1 MTISGPRMFA
11 RFAYPPNQ
19 LGYCGPDDSRALL
32 EQLDDDRADPFLR
45 DTARRFEGAW
55 PYLGLIAASNRIAD
69 PLEPRVV
76 EAYWIGNSLL
86 DAVGPAA
93 LGDSLEERFRR
104 VAGPR
109 WAQLVAAVPAQ
120 VRPHHNF
127 HVFGVY
133 PWVGLVRSGVV
144 DQPLRV
150 LDRCRIR
157 WGTVQA
163 VYGDCAVVSSRP
175 LEWDGR
181 ALALGLARPEQVL
194 LRVDGHGLAPDVHDG
209 DRIAMHWDWAC
220 GRLSARQQDELA
232 RRTRVT
238 LDVVNGLP
246 RPAPAALLG

>member
-11 RFAYPPNQ
+11 RFAYPPNH
-19 LGYCGPDDSRALL
+19 LGYCGPEDARALL

-45 DTARRFEGAW
+45 NTARRFEGAW
-55 PYLGLIAASNRIAD
+55 PYLELIAATNRIAD
-69 PLEPRVV
+69 PLAPRV
-76 EAYWIGNSLL
+76 AI

-109 WAQLVAAVPAQ
+109 WAQLAAAVPAQ

-163 VYGDCAVVSSRP
+163 VHGDCAVVSSRP
-175 LEWDGR
+175 LVWDGR

-194 LRVDGHGLAPDVHDG
+194 LRVDGHGLAPDVHSG
-209 DRIAMHWDWAC
+209 DRIAMHWNWAC
-220 GRLSARQQDELA
+220 GRLSAQQQAELA